1 MKKIKDLLVG
11 FLAGVGIGAL
21 IEAVLSMIIKENIV
35 GVSEFVASHGLGYA
49 KIIQCLVYGGFGLVS
64 VLMGEIFKNK
74 NRATY
79 LNQSIHFCAMLIYF
93 IFAGLYLRWFNYD
106 FSIVISITI
115 FVGIYLLIAYIFY
128 IYEKNMIRKVESSR
142 LFYCKKGD

>member
-1 MKKIKDLLVG
+1 MEKIKNLLVG

-49 KIIQCLVYGGFGLVS
+49 KIIQWLVYGGFGLVS

-79 LNQSIHFCAMLIYF
+79 LNQSIHFCTMLIYF
-93 IFAGLYLRWFNYD
+93 IFAGLYLKWFNYD
-106 FSIVISITI
+106 FSIVISVTI

-128 IYEKNMIRKVESSR
+128 LYEKNMIKKINKR
-142 LFYCKKGD
+142 L

>member
-11 FLAGVGIGAL
+11 FLVGVGIGAL

-49 KIIQCLVYGGFGLVS
+49 KIIQYLVYGGFGLVS

-79 LNQSIHFCAMLIYF
+79 LNQSIHFCAMFVYF
-93 IFAGLYLRWFNYD
+93 IFAGLYLKWFNYD
-106 FSIVISITI
+106 FSIVISVTI
-115 FVGIYLLIAYIFY
+115 FVGMYLLIAYIFY
-128 IYEKNMIRKVESSR
+128 LYEKNMI
-142 LFYCKKGD
+142 KKINKKL

>member
-74 NRATY
+74 NRASY
-79 LNQSIHFCAMLIYF
+79 LNQTIHFCVMLIYF
-93 IFAGLYLRWFNYD
+93 IFAGLYLRWFND
-106 FSIVISITI
+106 VFSIVISAIF
-115 FVGIYLLIAYIFY
+115 FVGIYLLISYIFY
-128 IYEKNMIRKVESSR
+128 LYEKNMI
-142 LFYCKKGD
+142 KKINNKL

>member
-11 FLAGVGIGAL
+11 FLVGVGIGAL

-35 GVSEFVASHGLGYA
+35 GVSEFVASHGRGYA
-49 KIIQCLVYGGFGLVS
+49 KIIQYLVYGGFGLVS

-79 LNQSIHFCAMLIYF
+79 LNQSINFCAMLVYF
-93 IFAGLYLRWFNYD
+93 IFAGLYLKWFNND
-106 FSIVISITI
+106 FSIVIFVTI

-128 IYEKNMIRKVESSR
+128 LYEKNMI
-142 LFYCKKGD
+142 KKINKKL

>member
-35 GVSEFVASHGLGYA
+35 GVSEFVASHGLGYE

-106 FSIVISITI
+106 FSIVISTI
-115 FVGIYLLIAYIFY
+115 YFVGIYLLISYIFY
-128 IYEKNMIRKVESSR
+128 LYEKNMI
-142 LFYCKKGD
+142 KKINNKL

>member
-106 FSIVISITI
+106 YSIVISTI
-115 FVGIYLLIAYIFY
+115 YFVGIYLLISYIFY
-128 IYEKNMIRKVESSR
+128 LYEKNMI
-142 LFYCKKGD
+142 KKINNKL

>member
-115 FVGIYLLIAYIFY
+115 FVGIYLLIACIFY
-128 IYEKNMIRKVESSR
+128 LYEKTVI
-142 LFYCKKGD
+142 KKINKKL

>member
-35 GVSEFVASHGLGYA
+35 GVSEFVASHAVGYA

-64 VLMGEIFKNK
+64 VLMVAIFKNK

-79 LNQSIHFCAMLIYF
+79 LNQTIHFCAMLVYF
-93 IFAGLYLRWFNYD
+93 IFAGLYLKWFNYD
-106 FSIVISITI
+106 FSIVISVTI
-115 FVGIYLLIAYIFY
+115 FVGIYLLIACIFY
-128 IYEKNMIRKVESSR
+128 IYEKTVI
-142 LFYCKKGD
+142 KKINKKL

>member
-1 MKKIKDLLVG
+1 MKKFKDLLGG

-21 IEAVLSMIIKENIV
+21 IEAILSMIIKENIV
-35 GVSEFVASHGLGYA
+35 GVSQFVASHGLGYA

-64 VLMGEIFKNK
+64 VLMGATFKNK

-79 LNQSIHFCAMLIYF
+79 LNLTIHFCAMLVYF
-93 IFAGLYLRWFNYD
+93 IFAGLYLKWFNND
-106 FSIVISITI
+106 FSIVISVTI

-128 IYEKNMIRKVESSR
+128 LYEKNMI
-142 LFYCKKGD
+142 KKINKKL